1 MDEEKTMEKEKK
13 GPSVSRRK
21 LLRFITAFLGL
32 FGLGAIVSSVVA
44 FLTPPRS
51 ALKKVGGWQAVGNL
65 SEFKEGQSLSKVYFG
80 LPILLMKEEA
90 GLRAFSAV
98 CPHLGCIIQWDDKK
112 KNFLCPCH
120 DAMFDKNGKV
130 LKGPL
135 KDALLPFEF
144 KVEGEM
150 ISVKLPEE
158 KLQGYP
164 SWFRITMISGV

>member
-1 MDEEKTMEKEKK
+1 MDEEKAIEKENLVQ
-13 GPSVSRRK
+13 SVSRRK
-21 LLRFITAFLGL
+21 LLRLITAILGL

-51 ALKKVGGWQAVGNL
+51 ALKKVGGWQVVGNL
-65 SEFKEGQSLSKVYFG
+65 SEFKEVQSLSKVYFG
-80 LPILLMKEEA
+80 LPILLLKEEL
-90 GLRAFSAV
+90 GFRVFSAI
-98 CPHLGCIIQWDDKK
+98 CPHLGCIIQWDEKK
-112 KNFLCPCH
+112 KTFLCPCH
-120 DAMFDKNGKV
+120 DAIFDKNGKV

-135 KDALLPFEF
+135 KDALLPFDL
-144 KVEGEM
+144 KVEEEI